1 MKKQL
6 AVRIS
11 DIATLQREREELR
24 NENKLLGERY
34 RDGPLR
40 EVANLKEIA
49 RLQGEM
55 KIVNQRLA
63 ESEAKNQE
71 KV

>member
-1 MKKQL
+1 M
-6 AVRIS
+6 RIS

-49 RLQGEM
+49 RLQSEM